1 MKILTLSAAFVV
13 TLACPVL
20 VAQPQKATSKTT
32 VTKALPPFSGTWML
46 NPKRSKLARPIE
58 GESKAV
64 IQYDGKSW
72 HYIHSHQENINAEPE
87 AWQVTMPVNSP
98 KLHVEPGEEITFRSR
113 IRQQGNA
120 MLLEEWGTTGHGQKI
135 HNTVRYT
142 LEDNNNTL
150 VQTEVSVGPLGPV
163 RNVYV
168 LERVDETGARVK

>member
-1 MKILTLSAAFVV
+1 VKFLPLSAVV
-13 TLACPVL
+13 AIVLLCPAL
-20 VAQPQKATSKTT
+20 PAQTAKGSSAGKAAATKT
-32 VTKALPPFSGTWML
+32 LPPFSGTWML
-46 NPKRSKLARPIE
+46 NPQRSKLTRRIE

-64 IQYDGKSW
+64 IQYDGKTW
-72 HYIHSHQENINAEPE
+72 HYIHSHQETPNDEPD
-87 AWQVTMPVNSP
+87 AWQVTLEVNSP
-98 KLHVEPGEEITFRSR
+98 KLHVEPGDEVTFRSR

-142 LEDNNNTL
+142 LEDSNNTL

-168 LERVDETGARVK
+168 LERVRTTAE

>member
-1 MKILTLSAAFVV
+1 MKFLPLSAVV
-13 TLACPVL
+13 ATALLYPTLP
-20 VAQPQKATSKTT
+20 AQTSK
-32 VTKALPPFSGTWML
+32 VNLGAKVPAAKALLPFSGTWIL
-46 NPKRSKLARPIE
+46 NPHRSKLTRSIE

-64 IQYDGKSW
+64 IQYDGKTW
-72 HYIHSHQENINAEPE
+72 HYIHSHQETPNDEPE
-87 AWQVTMPVNSP
+87 AWQMTLDVNSS
-98 KLHVEPGEEITFRSR
+98 KLHVEPGDEVTFRSR

-168 LERVDETGARVK
+168 LERVRTTAE